1 MIEIIVKNFLES
13 KLSVPV
19 LTEKPKGSAS
29 QFVVIER
36 TGGAQ
41 SNKIPSAIVTIQS
54 YEQSMQKAAELNE
67 EVKHWMLDGM
77 EGLISVD
84 EVADVSLNS
93 DYNFTDTTTKQYRYQ
108 AVFEITHY

>member
-19 LTEKPKGSAS
+19 LMEKPKGSAS
-29 QFVVIER
+29 QFVIIEK

-41 SNKIPSAIVTIQS
+41 ENHVPSAILTIQS

-77 EGLISVD
+77 EGLITLN
-84 EVADVSLNS
+84 EVAKVELNA
-93 DYNFTDTTTKQYRYQ
+93 DYNYTDTTTKEYRYQ
-108 AVFEITHY
+108 AVYDIIFY